1 MYICFKEG
9 LNSTLMISIF
19 TEDQFYICLRK
30 SCVSVFVAISIS
42 YFKMHIFVFR
52 NEGVVSF
59 WQPGWFYVYSNTTL
73 FPGTSTDN
81 ITQYLLI
88 IMSRFKLN
96 TRINTKDYDI
106 SQAESFDMQ
115 IFPRSLDKKKFN
127 GKMLKWSLF
136 IFNEKK

>member
-1 MYICFKEG
+1 MKVLLVSDNRGGFTFIATQRYFRVQVQ
-9 LNSTLMISIF
+9 TTYQLMF
-19 TEDQFYICLRK
+19 EC
-30 SCVSVFVAISIS
+30 
-42 YFKMHIFVFR
+42 
-52 NEGVVSF
+52 
-59 WQPGWFYVYSNTTL
+59 
-73 FPGTSTDN
+73 

-115 IFPRSLDKKKFN
+115 IFPRSLDNFFFN

-136 IFNEKK
+136 IFIEKKSKANIYIIGDLSI

>member
-9 LNSTLMISIF
+9 LNSTLMNSIF

-59 WQPGWFYVYSNTTL
+59 
-73 FPGTSTDN
+73 
-81 ITQYLLI
+81 
-88 IMSRFKLN
+88 
-96 TRINTKDYDI
+96 
-106 SQAESFDMQ
+106 
-115 IFPRSLDKKKFN
+115 
-127 GKMLKWSLF
+127 
-136 IFNEKK
+136 